1 MNANGALWLKLES
14 LISVDGNP
22 FPGICYSELSLK
34 NHCVGGRARK
44 LNFVIFVC
52 SLKCFNCWCVDGG
65 MEQKVLFRA
74 G

>member
-14 LISVDGNP
+14 FFSGWKSVSRD
-22 FPGICYSELSLK
+22 LLLRTLK

-52 SLKCFNCWCVDGG
+52 SLKYFNCWCVDGG